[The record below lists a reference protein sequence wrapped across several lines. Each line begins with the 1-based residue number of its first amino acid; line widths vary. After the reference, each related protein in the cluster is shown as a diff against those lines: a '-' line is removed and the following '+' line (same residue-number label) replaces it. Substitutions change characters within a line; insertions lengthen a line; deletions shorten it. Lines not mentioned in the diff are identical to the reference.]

1 MMTKWPRSRG
11 SHTTFG
17 GHSGTHRTGG
27 FYPQFDPI
35 PRTPQLDPI
44 PRSSYET
51 PHPKCQRF
59 FPPVNHGVWRVWN
72 VIWTWEQ
79 NGTNYSTVSSRVIQG
94 SFVGVQPCRWG
105 SNSRAKC
112 RAVFQQTT
120 GFHRVWGEAPYQHG
134 RYGGCCKLFNTC
146 KWHPDLWAGIHESQ
160 TIPSMAI
167 SKYLKNS
174 IPFQAQSLS
183 SFHAKGLD
191 NWTVGKNPVAMAATE
206 FVDYYDLPRP

>member
-1 MMTKWPRSRG
+1 MTLFEMMTKWPRSRG
-11 SHTTFG
+11 SHTTVDTRELTERVVNSTTWF
-17 GHSGTHRTGG
+17 H
-27 FYPQFDPI
+27 PAVVI
-35 PRTPQLDPI
+35 WNTPSKMSTIFSWWP
-44 PRSSYET
+44 
-51 PHPKCQRF
+51 
-59 FPPVNHGVWRVWN
+59 WRVGT
-72 VIWTWEQ
+72 VIWMWEQ
-79 NGTNYSTVSSRVIQG
+79 TTQHSCRVVIQG